1 MEASFRGEVGS
12 LSSTL
17 EPLSL
22 ALVTLSSESSL
33 STRLSAATAVSAL
46 STIASDLFFGLGVD
60 WTAAVAVL
68 GLGMV
73 RSDSRQQPTSS
84 RDQVTHGAFHGNTE
98 TLGNVTNIA
107 VSMVQSLYTRVFQ
120 LHNIKSKQVTFS
132 VTLSNDNIDNN
143 KNNQVL
149 LVIPIL
155 LFHIVRSF

>member
-1 MEASFRGEVGS
+1 MGS
-12 LSSTL
+12 LFSTL
-17 EPLSL
+17 ESFSL
-22 ALVTLSSESSL
+22 ALVTLTSVSSL
-33 STRLSAATAVSAL
+33 SPRLSAVTAVSVL

-73 RSDSRQQPTSS
+73 MVRSDSRQLPTSS

-120 LHNIKSKQVTFS
+120 LLHNIKSKQVTFS
-132 VTLSNDNIDNN
+132 VTLSNDNNN
-143 KNNQVL
+143 KNNQV
-149 LVIPIL
+149 
-155 LFHIVRSF
+155 